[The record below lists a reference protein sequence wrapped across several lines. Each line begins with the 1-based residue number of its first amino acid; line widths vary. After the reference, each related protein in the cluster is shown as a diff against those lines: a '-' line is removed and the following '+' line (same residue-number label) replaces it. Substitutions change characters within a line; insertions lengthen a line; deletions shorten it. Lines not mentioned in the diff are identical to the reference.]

1 MRRYLAALAVVS
13 ALAISGCNDHSLT
26 LDLTP
31 NPLIVGLVDTHATV
45 HAHAVAR
52 GFGKVPVTSLQF
64 AVYNAADAEL
74 ASQTQQV
81 DQSIPASPFG
91 ATVDKDFTFPI
102 NGAVVALSGM
112 KYVMVRV
119 LDSTGRVVAARRL
132 DIVVH
137 ALKDLPI
144 PPVMQPVPS
153 RSPSPSPSPAAG
165 AQSGS

>member
-13 ALAISGCNDHSLT
+13 ALAVSGCNDHSLT

-64 AVYNAADAEL
+64 AVYNGADSEL
-74 ASQTQQV
+74 ASQTEQV
-81 DQSIPASPFG
+81 DTSIPASPFG

-102 NGAVVALSGM
+102 NGAIVAMSGM

-144 PPVMQPVPS
+144 PSVFQPVPA
-153 RSPSPSPSPAAG
+153 RSPSPAPAPSPTNT
-165 AQSGS
+165 

>member
-1 MRRYLAALAVVS
+1 MRRHLAALTLVS
-13 ALAISGCNDHSLT
+13 AITLAGCNDHSLT

-31 NPLIVGLVDTHATV
+31 NPLIVGLVDTQATV
-45 HAHAVAR
+45 HAHAVAT
-52 GFGKVPVTSLQF
+52 GFGKVPITSLQF

-74 ASQTQQV
+74 ASQTEEV
-81 DQSIPASPFG
+81 DKNIPASPFG
-91 ATVDKDFTFPI
+91 ITVDKDFTFPI

-119 LDSTGRVVAARRL
+119 LGPSGDVIAQRRL

-144 PPVMQPVPS
+144 PPVLQPA
-153 RSPSPSPSPAAG
+153 PAASAAKG
-165 AQSGS
+165 